1 MRILGV
7 DLGQS
12 KSAWAQMDSTTG
24 ELQQGWVGMDEAAWR
39 HLLDARRPDQVVIES
54 GPLAAR
60 VHDLAVA
67 GGVRVLVADT
77 NQAAWS
83 WKNVKRKTDPDDALK
98 LVRLALLGQI
108 HPVHVPA
115 PAVRQLRAVLEYR
128 RALVA
133 ERTRCKNRIRAALLS
148 STGERL
154 PAGQLA
160 WSATAR
166 AALAARV
173 KPLAACAPEELW
185 RGLIHTELQH
195 LNDVAQRLAEVD
207 GQLAQLQAADSDVA
221 RVASLPGVGWPTA
234 QVIVTVLDGARRFAS
249 RRQVSAYAGLTPR
262 RFQSGQM
269 DRSGRISKRGS
280 RLLRWALNQAAWV
293 AVRCSSEWRAIY
305 LRLGGGTKKRRKQ
318 AIVALMRKL
327 LVVAW
332 ALLRD
337 QSCYEPQRLQARRTP
352 APLAA

>member
-12 KSAWAQMDSTTG
+12 KSAWVQLDSTTG

-39 HLLDARRPDQVVIES
+39 HLLDERRPDQVVFES

-60 VHDLAVA
+60 VHDLVVA

-83 WKNVKRKTDPDDALK
+83 WKHVKRKTDLDDALK
-98 LVRLALLGQI
+98 LARLALLGQI
-108 HPVHVPA
+108 NPVHVPA
-115 PAVRQLRAVLEYR
+115 PAVRQLRALLEYR
-128 RALVA
+128 RALLA
-133 ERTRCKNRIRAALLS
+133 ERTRCKNRIRAVLLS

-154 PAGQLA
+154 PAGKLA

-166 AALAARV
+166 TALAARV

-185 RGLIHTELQH
+185 RGLIHTELHH
-195 LNDVAQRLAEVD
+195 LDDVAQRLAEVD
-207 GQLAQLQAADSDVA
+207 ARLAQLQAADSDVA
-221 RVASLPGVGWPTA
+221 RVASLPGVGLLTA

-262 RFQSGQM
+262 RFQSGEM
-269 DRSGRISKRGS
+269 DRSGRISKRGN

-293 AVRCSSEWRAIY
+293 AVRCSSEWRDLY

-337 QSCYEPQRLQARRTP
+337 QSRYQPQRLKVRP
-352 APLAA
+352 AAA